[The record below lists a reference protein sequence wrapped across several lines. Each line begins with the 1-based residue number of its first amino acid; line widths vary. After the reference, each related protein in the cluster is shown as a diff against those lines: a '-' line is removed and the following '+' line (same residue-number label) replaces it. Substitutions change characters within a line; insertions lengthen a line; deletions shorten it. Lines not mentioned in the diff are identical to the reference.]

1 LFIEPRF
8 AAFRRRCGPIT
19 LSLPAWQVKARRR
32 KYTRATGLEVCC
44 RQPEKSV
51 EEEAMNCRYALSALL
66 LVSLAHSVHAQYPT
80 RPIRL
85 IAAQSAG
92 SSLDTIIRIVMPKT
106 LELLG
111 QQIVVDNRGGAGG
124 TIGVELAARAAPDGY
139 TVLVAGSSA
148 MIVSKW
154 SYRSLGFDALKDF
167 DAVSNLVNAD
177 AVLVVHPGVPAKSV
191 KDLVALAKAQP
202 GKLNMASAG
211 IGSSSHLAGTLF
223 VTMAG
228 INAVHVPYKGGGPM
242 AAAVIAGESGFS
254 VSPAAAVVSHIKA
267 GRLRG
272 LAITSRRRSPLIPDL
287 PTVDESGVPG
297 YEYVSWN
304 GAFVP
309 KGTPR
314 PVIRTLHA
322 AIQKA
327 LADADVIRLYAS
339 QGVQPSGSTSPE
351 EFARFFRADFDR
363 NEKLV
368 QVAGVKPE

>member
-1 LFIEPRF
+1 M
-8 AAFRRRCGPIT
+8 
-19 LSLPAWQVKARRR
+19 V
-32 KYTRATGLEVCC
+32 
-44 RQPEKSV
+44 
-51 EEEAMNCRYALSALL
+51 MNCRFVLALL
-66 LVSLAHSVHAQYPT
+66 VLLSFANVAQAQYPS

-92 SSLDTIIRIVMPKT
+92 SSLDTIARIVMPRT
-106 LELLG
+106 SEHLG
-111 QQIVVDNRGGAGG
+111 QQIVIDNRGGAGG
-124 TIGVELAARAAPDGY
+124 TIGVELAARAAADGY
-139 TVLVAGSSA
+139 TLLIGASSS
-148 MIVSKW
+148 MIVSRW
-154 SYRSLGFDALKDF
+154 TYRTLAFDALKDF

-177 AVLVVHPGVPAKSV
+177 AVLVVHPSVAAKSV

-211 IGSSSHLAGTLF
+211 VGSSSHLAGTLF

-242 AAAVIAGESGFS
+242 AAAVIAGESSFC

-272 LAITSRRRSPLIPDL
+272 VAITSRKRSTLMPDL
-287 PTVDESGVPG
+287 PTVDESGVAG

-304 GAFVP
+304 GVFVP
-309 KGTPR
+309 KGTPA
-314 PVIRTLHA
+314 PIIRRVHDAL
-322 AIQKA
+322 QKA
-327 LADADVIRLYAS
+327 LADPEVVRLYAA
-339 QGVQPSGSTSPE
+339 QGLQPSGSASPE

-363 NEKLV
+363 NAKLV